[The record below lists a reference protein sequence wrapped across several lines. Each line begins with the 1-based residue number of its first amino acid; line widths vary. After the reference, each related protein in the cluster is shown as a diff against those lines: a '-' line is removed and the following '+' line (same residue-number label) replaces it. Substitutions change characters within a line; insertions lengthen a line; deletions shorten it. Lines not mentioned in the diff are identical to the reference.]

1 MSENQMFSDA
11 RSSRP
16 EVFCQKGD
24 LRNFGDQSLFL
35 NKVADLRSAFLL
47 KKRQWY
53 RPATLLKKKLWR
65 RCFPVNFTKFIIK
78 SFFVGH
84 LQWLLL

>member
-1 MSENQMFSDA
+1 MSENQMFSYA

-16 EVFCQKGD
+16 EVFCQKDD
-24 LRNFGDQSLFL
+24 LRNFRDQSLFL
-35 NKVADLRSAFLL
+35 NKLADLRSAFLL

-65 RCFPVNFTKFIIK
+65 RCFTVNFTKFIITP
-78 SFFVGH
+78 FFMEH
-84 LQWLLL
+84 IRWLLL

>member
-35 NKVADLRSAFLL
+35 NKVAALRSAFLL

-53 RPATLLKKKLWR
+53 RPATLLKKKL
-65 RCFPVNFTKFIIK
+65 
-78 SFFVGH
+78 
-84 LQWLLL
+84 